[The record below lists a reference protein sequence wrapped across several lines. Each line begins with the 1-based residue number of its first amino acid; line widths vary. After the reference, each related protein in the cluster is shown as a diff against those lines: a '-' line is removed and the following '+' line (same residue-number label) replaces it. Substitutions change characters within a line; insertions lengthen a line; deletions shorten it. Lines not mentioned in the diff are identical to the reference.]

1 MSARMSLLDLSVDLI
16 FLEYKVESLEELHYL
31 LDKEFPEEQFTLEEV
46 YKWQEFVREC
56 KDLEFQLNECYYD
69 RTTD

>member
-31 LDKEFPEEQFTLEEV
+31 LDKEFPEEQFTLEEI

-56 KDLEFQLNECYYD
+56 TDLEFQLNECYYD